1 MNTGNDKSHSS
12 IITHRLPEFVQTDNP
27 TLSAFVQAYYEW
39 LESQKYDGYLRSPMA
54 LGNISDIDQELDLFV
69 SEFKKQYLLDFPE
82 QFAVNDDSNTV
93 NVKQLLKNIKDFYR
107 NKGTEK
113 TYEFLFRILY
123 DTAVEFYYPS
133 RDILRLSDGKW
144 IQKKS
149 IRCSNEIGS
158 RIFESR
164 GKVVRQPSTDGSVI
178 ASGRVIDVVT
188 YQLGSRE
195 VAELFLTNINGQ
207 FSSNTVA
214 SSNYGGIEFEGNNGL
229 LLSEA
234 RIYPVLSSVTIDSQ
248 GTNYRKG
255 ERIFFRPSTTS
266 DTGQGAVATI
276 TEVDTGGGINKI
288 RIDNFGVG
296 YETAPL
302 YTISTSFGS
311 GASLSTSTGT
321 LCTYP
326 GYYSNND
333 GRLSTNKVM
342 QDNHYYQNF
351 SYVLLSEVVIDRYK
365 EILRRLIHPA
375 GMGMFGKVVI
385 NRCLEDATSTDAT
398 IRKTDTE
405 LIGNYSPYTLDTY
418 VDIGNLLFN
427 SRPTPY
433 FPSLHDSVITGASGN
448 PTDLQFYS
456 VGQNFATWSNDAT
469 KWQINTNY
477 AFTANQGLA
486 PNGKNQA
493 VLVRK
498 TTTLA
503 TILSR
508 PITWNSSSTSA
519 TYSVYIKQPSTN
531 AKRYVSLLF
540 RNGSS
545 DQNLLGVTFDF
556 QEQKFTN
563 GATTFSTFS
572 NSSGTASFES
582 VGDGWYRIKIT
593 VTSKISRGNTIQ
605 LYFGDTGAASGI
617 TFWQVGEGMLVW
629 GMQLEEG
636 TTAKPLIE
644 TNATPI
650 IHRSYAIGFDPRNIS
665 GLKIWLDG
673 KTLTAAAGATTST
686 WGDSSGN
693 GYTATSYSRTLLPTI
708 SSMGGLALTGSSLTF
723 GSVLTTPN
731 LNLNART
738 IFAAFTPFPLPS
750 SDTSTSQR
758 NSLVV
763 GLMGGQGTGGSTGA
777 ATGQHYQDHTICI
790 DYSRTIVDGG
800 DNTTPRI
807 SAYYGF
813 GNRAGP
819 LSLWVASPTGTD
831 IYTGST
837 EVSPRR
843 SALVTND
850 DTVLH
855 SPFASSLVS
864 LTAGNPNT
872 TVACSTLSTDSRSL
886 TSFAGGT
893 STEYVYSDKKSNDD
907 LSTEARYYRHQLV
920 GEQTIQDAGSYQFL
934 MDMKTDNANLGWRAV
949 LTKNDNLPLPSP
961 TRSVNNVPS
970 YIASWNFA
978 SMSDGVA
985 NAWSP
990 LQYQTHKVSVKDLQ
1004 PNDVIR
1010 IWMTPSLT
1018 SGAKPSNSSLNTS
1031 NSLYFKNFFAHKIYS
1046 DGVNQLTVD
1055 GVSKG
1060 FAVGNLDGLTAN
1072 QRLTLGLG
1080 ENYFNGVIHEVL
1092 VYDRILTK
1100 QERETTEAYL
1110 HHRWKNDIIRADS
1123 HAWNLPIASLTSGIY
1138 PALPTEGGYTASGN
1152 TTMALGYP
1160 FHEINSHPNIFL
1172 SEREQPYP
1180 ARILRS
1186 QMNDFLG
1193 GGTGTDGY
1201 WDEWVEQS
1209 VENRHNWA
1217 TGLSAS
1223 GTNSGR
1229 HAMLQ
1234 YTEVSPFRKITAEAF
1249 LDREVGRQFDCKNE
1263 LIVEPD
1269 VPKVQLSVCPS
1280 FALNEVVYTNGTII
1294 FNYSILNADN
1304 MEYWITDQLEVEISD
1319 GNKFYRYRPES
1330 STWNGKFLI
1339 SGFQS
1344 QGSDPKPYT
1353 VTFRLKN
1360 YYGKT
1365 IAGSEAST
1373 QFTHKYAELPSPFDT
1388 ISSCG

>member
-82 QFAVNDDSNTV
+82 QLAVNDDSNTV

-164 GKVVRQPSTDGSVI
+164 GKVVRQRSADGSVI

-229 LLSEA
+229 MLSEA

-276 TEVDTGGGINKI
+276 TEVDTGGGINRI

-418 VDIGNLLFN
+418 VDIGNLLFDG
-427 SRPTPY
+427 RATPY
-433 FPSLHDSVITGASGN
+433 FPSLHDSAITGASGN
-448 PTDLQFYS
+448 PSDLQQY
-456 VGQNFATWSNDAT
+456 
-469 KWQINTNY
+469 
-477 AFTANQGLA
+477 
-486 PNGKNQA
+486 
-493 VLVRK
+493 
-498 TTTLA
+498 
-503 TILSR
+503 
-508 PITWNSSSTSA
+508 
-519 TYSVYIKQPSTN
+519 
-531 AKRYVSLLF
+531 
-540 RNGSS
+540 
-545 DQNLLGVTFDF
+545 
-556 QEQKFTN
+556 
-563 GATTFSTFS
+563 
-572 NSSGTASFES
+572 
-582 VGDGWYRIKIT
+582 
-593 VTSKISRGNTIQ
+593 
-605 LYFGDTGAASGI
+605 
-617 TFWQVGEGMLVW
+617 
-629 GMQLEEG
+629 
-636 TTAKPLIE
+636 
-644 TNATPI
+644 
-650 IHRSYAIGFDPRNIS
+650 YAIAFDPRNIS

-673 KTLTAAAGATTST
+673 KTLTAAAGATTNT

-777 ATGQHYQDHTICI
+777 ATGQHYQDHTICV
-790 DYSRTIVDGG
+790 DYSRILVDGG

-855 SPFASSLVS
+855 SPFATSLVS

-872 TVACSTLSTDSRSL
+872 TVVCSTLSTDSRSL

-907 LSTEARYYRHQLV
+907 LSTEARYYRYQLV

-949 LTKNDNLPLPSP
+949 LTKNDNLPLPSA

-978 SMSDGVA
+978 SMSDGYVA

-1031 NSLYFKNFFAHKIYS
+1031 KSLYFKNFFAHKIYS

-1123 HAWNLPIASLTSGIY
+1123 HAWNLPIASLTGGTGGIY
-1138 PALPTEGGYTASGN
+1138 PALPAEGGYTASGN

-1160 FHEINSHPNIFL
+1160 FHEISSHPNIFL
-1172 SEREQPYP
+1172 SEREQPYS

-1217 TGLSAS
+1217 AGLSAS

-1234 YTEVSPFRKITAEAF
+1234 YTEVSPFKKITAEAF

-1269 VPKVQLSVCPS
+1269 VPKVQLSVCSS

-1294 FNYSILNADN
+1294 FNYSILNAEN

-1330 STWNGKFLI
+1330 STWNDKFLI

-1373 QFTHKYAELPSPFDT
+1373 QFIHKYAELPSPFDT